1 MEESGVGYVGK
12 RIRMVIKMGRGLGVT
27 LPKRLCEKID
37 LKVGDAVFVTFVDR
51 DRIVIEPIRP
61 EGRREDGEC
70 KENPEVQ

>member
-27 LPKRLCEKID
+27 LPKRLCQAID

-51 DRIVIEPIRP
+51 DHIVIEPIRP
-61 EGRREDGEC
+61 EGRREDGEH